1 MTKISKK
8 HTPEFKA
15 KVALTAIRGEK
26 TIAEISAQYGIHASA
41 IHKWKRQLL
50 DAAIEIFAN
59 GKGKDKPDALSE
71 AMIADLYEKIGQ
83 LMVERDFLSKRSG
96 L

>member
-15 KVALTAIRGEK
+15 KVALAAIRGEK
-26 TIAEISAQYGIHASA
+26 TIAEISAQYGVHASA
-41 IHKWKRQLL
+41 IHKWKRKLL
-50 DAAIEIFAN
+50 DSAIAIFASSN
-59 GKGKDKPDALSE
+59 SSNKPDALSE
-71 AMIADLYEKIGQ
+71 AVISDLYEKIGQ

>member
-1 MTKISKK
+1 MSVKRQRYSA
-8 HTPEFKA
+8 EFKA
-15 KVALTAIRGEK
+15 KVALTAIKGEK
-26 TIAEISAQYGIHASA
+26 TIAEISAQYGVHASA

-71 AMIADLYEKIGQ
+71 AMIADLYEKIA
-83 LMVERDFLSKRSG
+83 FYC
-96 L
+96 